1 MNIPQITGYQICT
14 SPSCAYNKEA
24 SPTKP
29 PMCPDEIEKTK
40 AKCDL
45 ECQDKFVKSESQKS
59 EGQKDKYAALGY
71 MYSAGGGTN

>member
-14 SPSCAYNKEA
+14 SPSCAYNKGA

-29 PMCPDEIEKTK
+29 PIPNEKLDGNK
-40 AKCDL
+40 AA
-45 ECQDKFVKSESQKS
+45 ECQDKFVKSEP
-59 EGQKDKYAALGY
+59 DKTESNYRDSYARLGV